1 MKYFTQLPPSEN
13 GVGPSYT
20 NARSFS
26 KHEDDDGHENVK
38 NRSETTSNTLLTLC
52 WHIFLP
58 LLHER
63 PNAPLQRRKHTTTK
77 FLCISKHGPQ
87 KFNSRKNQ
95 LLLIAMKLERW
106 PIHFISD
113 IFVVV
118 AVLVSCG
125 RVTAKFTCLSPS
137 KSRNFT
143 EGRWLGKGAQ
153 TFFQRSK
160 VQCKNFATFL
170 SFQQIT
176 LMSFTFLF
184 GFQGA
189 KRQREIFAREETENK
204 KLCSVSHS
212 PTSLP

>member
-1 MKYFTQLPPSEN
+1 MQEALANTKTTTATRTLKTGAKQRPTL
-13 GVGPSYT
+13 
-20 NARSFS
+20 FS
-26 KHEDDDGHENVK
+26 
-38 NRSETTSNTLLTLC
+38 TLC

-87 KFNSRKNQ
+87 KFNSRKNH
-95 LLLIAMKLERW
+95 LHLIAMKLERW

-113 IFVVV
+113 ILAVV

-143 EGRWLGKGAQ
+143 EGHWLGKGAQ

-160 VQCKNFATFL
+160 VCKNFATFL

-176 LMSFTFLF
+176 LTSFTFLF

-189 KRQREIFAREETENK
+189 KREIFAREETENK
-204 KLCSVSHS
+204 KTLLSLTLLRHS
-212 PTSLP
+212 RDRSRIRLTTSAFLTYA